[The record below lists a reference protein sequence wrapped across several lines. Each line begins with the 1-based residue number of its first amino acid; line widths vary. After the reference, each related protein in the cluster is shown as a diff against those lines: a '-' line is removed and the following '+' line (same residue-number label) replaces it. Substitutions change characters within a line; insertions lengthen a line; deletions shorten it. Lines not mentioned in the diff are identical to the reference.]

1 MPFARFHYPFENQ
14 ELFEDKF
21 PAEFIAEGVD
31 QTRGWFYTLHVL
43 GIALFNS
50 KAYKN
55 VVVNGLVLAA
65 DGSKMSKSE
74 KNYTDV
80 DIVIDDLGADAIRLY
95 FLSSPIV
102 AGQEVIFDEKLVKE
116 IVNSVML
123 LYWNSVKYL
132 LNYKEQ
138 FNWKPTIDF
147 SSDNVLDK
155 WLLSRLQETIK
166 DVTKNLDEYKI
177 QKATISIFDLIND
190 LSKWYIRRSRT
201 RFVNGDK
208 KALETLN
215 YVLLEVSKML
225 APFAPFLSESVYK
238 TLASENSLESVHLED
253 YPEFNKS
260 LFDEKLLVE
269 MKKVRDI
276 SSSGLKIRDD
286 NRLKLRQPLSKVYTA
301 IQDNFLQEIIK
312 AELNVKEIEYSE
324 KPVEGE
330 NLITEGQYEEYVTL
344 DIKLTEELLSEGYI
358 NDFVRQYQNS
368 RKRGEDIDYGDE
380 VKLTI
385 FVEDSLMQ
393 KMLQKYLEENKE
405 ELNIS
410 KIQFK
415 EELNDKTFKLGN
427 SEIGIEVE
435 KI

>member
-1 MPFARFHYPFENQ
+1 
-14 ELFEDKF
+14 
-21 PAEFIAEGVD
+21 
-31 QTRGWFYTLHVL
+31 
-43 GIALFNS
+43 
-50 KAYKN
+50 
-55 VVVNGLVLAA
+55 
-65 DGSKMSKSE
+65 
-74 KNYTDV
+74 
-80 DIVIDDLGADAIRLY
+80 
-95 FLSSPIV
+95 
-102 AGQEVIFDEKLVKE
+102 
-116 IVNSVML
+116 
-123 LYWNSVKYL
+123 
-132 LNYKEQ
+132 
-138 FNWKPTIDF
+138 
-147 SSDNVLDK
+147 
-155 WLLSRLQETIK
+155 
-166 DVTKNLDEYKI
+166 
-177 QKATISIFDLIND
+177 
-190 LSKWYIRRSRT
+190 
-201 RFVNGDK
+201 
-208 KALETLN
+208 
-215 YVLLEVSKML
+215 
-225 APFAPFLSESVYK
+225 
-238 TLASENSLESVHLED
+238 
-253 YPEFNKS
+253 
-260 LFDEKLLVE
+260 

>member
-1 MPFARFHYPFENQ
+1 
-14 ELFEDKF
+14 
-21 PAEFIAEGVD
+21 
-31 QTRGWFYTLHVL
+31 
-43 GIALFNS
+43 
-50 KAYKN
+50 
-55 VVVNGLVLAA
+55 
-65 DGSKMSKSE
+65 
-74 KNYTDV
+74 
-80 DIVIDDLGADAIRLY
+80 
-95 FLSSPIV
+95 
-102 AGQEVIFDEKLVKE
+102 
-116 IVNSVML
+116 
-123 LYWNSVKYL
+123 
-132 LNYKEQ
+132 
-138 FNWKPTIDF
+138 
-147 SSDNVLDK
+147 
-155 WLLSRLQETIK
+155 
-166 DVTKNLDEYKI
+166 
-177 QKATISIFDLIND
+177 
-190 LSKWYIRRSRT
+190 
-201 RFVNGDK
+201 
-208 KALETLN
+208 
-215 YVLLEVSKML
+215 ML